1 MSVAH
6 ATFTLERFYRTPVA
20 RVFAAWA
27 DPAAK
32 ARWCGT
38 GGGER
43 RFDFRV
49 GGVEVGRVN
58 REDGTPLIFESRYQ
72 DIVENE
78 RILYSTT
85 LSEGDA
91 LATVSLTTVEF
102 LGADDGARLVLTEQG
117 TYLEGRE
124 EPAWRER
131 GTADWLDAL
140 SAELHKDDR

>member
-1 MSVAH
+1 MTVAH
-6 ATFTLERFYRTPVA
+6 ATFTLERSYRTPVA
-20 RVFAAWA
+20 KVFAAWS

-32 ARWCGT
+32 ARWSGP
-38 GGGER
+38 GGGEHP
-43 RFDFRV
+43 FDFRV
-49 GGVEVGRVN
+49 GGVEIGRVT
-58 REDGTPLIFESRYQ
+58 REDGTPLTFESRYQ

-85 LSEGDA
+85 LSEGDV

-102 LGADDGARLVLTEQG
+102 LGADGGTRLVLTEQG

-124 EPAWRER
+124 QPAWRER

-140 SAELHKDDR
+140 SAELHKDDP